1 MSAEETDAGSFNGR
15 TGRSE
20 RLDVGSIPAPAA
32 SVWAGHS
39 VTRSGRSRRSRPTQT
54 EVIRLDEEP
63 VLKTGRGSA
72 VVGSSPTA
80 SACNTRPWCSGSTT
94 GSNPVSQG
102 SSPWGRALGE
112 GRRQE
117 YEGRNGNSCT
127 KRTSLVRP
135 LSFVLSTSFWACG
148 PTGRRQLR
156 TLEIRVRLPV
166 GPLHATTVPWSSG
179 EDTWPTSREPM
190 VRVHPGPPWP
200 RYANW

>member
-54 EVIRLDEEP
+54 EVIRLDEEL

-80 SACNTRPWCSGSTT
+80 SACNTRPWCNGSTT

-112 GRRQE
+112 P
-117 YEGRNGNSCT
+117 SPF
-127 KRTSLVRP
+127 VR
-135 LSFVLSTSFWACG
+135 AHG

-166 GPLHATTVPWSSG
+166 GPLKHYAVLWPSG
-179 EDTWPTSREPM
+179 KGSTLTR
-190 VRVHPGPPWP
+190 
-200 RYANW
+200 